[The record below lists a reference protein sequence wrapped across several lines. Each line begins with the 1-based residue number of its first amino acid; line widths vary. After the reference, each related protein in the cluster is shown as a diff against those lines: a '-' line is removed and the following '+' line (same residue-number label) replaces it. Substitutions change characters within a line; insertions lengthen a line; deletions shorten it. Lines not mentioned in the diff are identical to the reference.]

1 MKIAQAAKNLAAS
14 GWARHL
20 ARQKPELSYDSLM
33 MRLAMLTAAVLG
45 TMLLPQAG
53 NSEKPLP
60 LDQIKLPPGFSI
72 ELFASGVRNARQMA
86 LGDKGT
92 LFVGSRTA
100 GRVYA
105 VVDSNGD
112 RKADRVHTIA
122 TELNNPSGIAFRNG
136 ALYVAEVSRVIRFD
150 GIESKLETPPEPA
163 IVNDKLPTERSH
175 GWKYLGFG
183 PDGMLYVP
191 VGAPCNICDRKDD
204 ERFATITRMKPDGTG
219 QEVFARGIRNTVGF
233 DWHPQ
238 TKELWLAE
246 NGRDNLGDDVPPDEL
261 LRAYKPG
268 LHFGFPYCHG
278 GETLDPEFGKGRE
291 CSEFEPPAHK
301 LGAHVAAIG
310 MKFYTG
316 RMFPQEYRN
325 QIFVAEHG
333 SWNRSTPQGYRV
345 MLIKLDG
352 NKVVSYTPFAEGW
365 LRGIRSSRG
374 SMTLGDAWGRP
385 ADIMVMPDGSLL
397 ISDDEAGAIYR
408 VTYKG

>member
-1 MKIAQAAKNLAAS
+1 MTRLTIVAAIGLAGS
-14 GWARHL
+14 F
-20 ARQKPELSYDSLM
+20 
-33 MRLAMLTAAVLG
+33 
-45 TMLLPQAG
+45 LPQGQTAD
-53 NSEKPLP
+53 KPLP
-60 LDQIKLPPGFSI
+60 LDEVKLPPGFSI
-72 ELFASGVRNARQMA
+72 EVYATGVDNARQMA

-100 GRVYA
+100 RRVYA

-112 RKADRVHTIA
+112 HKADRVHTIA
-122 TELNNPSGIAFRNG
+122 TDMNSPSGIAFRDG
-136 ALYVAEVSRVIRFD
+136 ALYVAEISRVIRYD
-150 GIESKLETPPEPA
+150 GIESKLASPPEPA
-163 IVNDKLPTERSH
+163 IVNDKLPTERQH

-191 VGAPCNICDRKDD
+191 VGAPCNVCDRTDD

-246 NGRDNLGDDVPPDEL
+246 NGRDNMGDDVPPDEL
-261 LRAYKPG
+261 LRAHKPG

-278 GETLDPEFGKGRE
+278 GDTLDPEFGKGRQ
-291 CSEFEPPAHK
+291 CAEFEPPAQK

-333 SWNRSTPQGYRV
+333 SWNRSTPQGYRI
-345 MLIKLDG
+345 MAIKLDG

-365 LRGIRSSRG
+365 LRGVRSSRG
-374 SMTLGDAWGRP
+374 AMTLGDAWGRP
-385 ADIMVMPDGSLL
+385 ADVLVMPDGSLL
-397 ISDDEAGAIYR
+397 IADDEADAIYR
-408 VTYKG
+408 VTYKS

>member
-1 MKIAQAAKNLAAS
+1 MTRLTIVAAIGLAGS
-14 GWARHL
+14 F
-20 ARQKPELSYDSLM
+20 
-33 MRLAMLTAAVLG
+33 
-45 TMLLPQAG
+45 LPQGQTAD
-53 NSEKPLP
+53 KPLP
-60 LDQIKLPPGFSI
+60 LDQVKLPPGFSI
-72 ELFASGVRNARQMA
+72 EVYATGVDNARQMA

-100 GRVYA
+100 RRVYA

-112 RKADRVHTIA
+112 HKADRVHTIA
-122 TELNNPSGIAFRNG
+122 TDMNSPSGIAFRDG
-136 ALYVAEVSRVIRFD
+136 ALYVAEISRVIRYD
-150 GIESKLETPPEPA
+150 GIESKLASPPEPA
-163 IVNDKLPTERSH
+163 IVNDKLPTERQH

-191 VGAPCNICDRKDD
+191 VGAPCNVCDRTDD

-246 NGRDNLGDDVPPDEL
+246 NGRDNMGDDVPPDEL
-261 LRAYKPG
+261 LRAHKPG

-278 GETLDPEFGKGRE
+278 GDTLDPEFGKGRQ
-291 CSEFEPPAHK
+291 CAEFEPPAQK

-333 SWNRSTPQGYRV
+333 SWNRSTPQGYRI
-345 MLIKLDG
+345 MAIKLDG

-365 LRGIRSSRG
+365 LRGVRSSRG
-374 SMTLGDAWGRP
+374 AMTLGDAWGRP
-385 ADIMVMPDGSLL
+385 ADVLVMPDGSLL
-397 ISDDEAGAIYR
+397 IADDEADAIYR
-408 VTYKG
+408 VTYKS